1 MLKFLS
7 IIFGGLLI
15 SNSFA
20 LTPQNQLESKD
31 YTILSVPVPKT
42 QTAGGKVD
50 VKEFFSYTCIH
61 CKDIEPL
68 IESTIMLDKN
78 IDFNK
83 IQVVWSDQADI
94 TGFAKLN
101 ATIQALKLQKLNV
114 PAFNAIFSNQN
125 LNEPKILRTFL
136 GQNGLKSTDIDD
148 FIATYNSFA
157 ISGKVG
163 EYKNLT
169 KVYNITGTPTF
180 IIADK
185 YIASPALPQQLV
197 LVVQALIKK
206 ASQEGGIEVPK
217 KPKKA
222 VSKSK
227 IHPAT
232 TTK

>member
-83 IQVVWSDQADI
+83 IQV
-94 TGFAKLN
+94 
-101 ATIQALKLQKLNV
+101 
-114 PAFNAIFSNQN
+114 
-125 LNEPKILRTFL
+125 
-136 GQNGLKSTDIDD
+136 
-148 FIATYNSFA
+148 
-157 ISGKVG
+157 
-163 EYKNLT
+163 
-169 KVYNITGTPTF
+169 
-180 IIADK
+180 
-185 YIASPALPQQLV
+185 
-197 LVVQALIKK
+197 
-206 ASQEGGIEVPK
+206 
-217 KPKKA
+217 
-222 VSKSK
+222 
-227 IHPAT
+227 
-232 TTK
+232 